1 MAEVVEK
8 KSVEAVGQ
16 SIEEVI
22 YDSPPSESDD
32 DLWLAQG
39 AKMLEESVP
48 GVRNAASE
56 LIKALG
62 LLQTVYLG
70 ILGFAKFIPENMEV
84 YNKAL
89 FIVPIV
95 PWVVATYYCLRVMKT
110 EIVKIN
116 LRLVG
121 RQAEQSGKCFH
132 PADCR
137 NRDGFC
143 DGRFSS
149 SRLTECLKSLQSG
162 SITYQQA
169 QLR

>member
-1 MAEVVEK
+1 MSEVVEK

-16 SIEEVI
+16 SVEEVI

-89 FIVPIV
+89 FIVPII

-110 EIVKIN
+110 DIVRIN
-116 LRLVG
+116 LRSPTDIREKATTLL
-121 RQAEQSGKCFH
+121 EDKQSNLENAFILLIAGIVMAFVMVV
-132 PADCR
+132 
-137 NRDGFC
+137 F
-143 DGRFSS
+143 
-149 SRLTECLKSLQSG
+149 RLHV
-162 SITYQQA
+162 
-169 QLR
+169 

>member
-1 MAEVVEK
+1 MSEVVEK

-16 SIEEVI
+16 RVEEII

-48 GVRNAASE
+48 GVRSAASE

-110 EIVKIN
+110 DIVRIN
-116 LRLVG
+116 LRSPTDIREKATTLL
-121 RQAEQSGKCFH
+121 EDKQSNLENAFILLIAGIVMAFVMVV
-132 PADCR
+132 
-137 NRDGFC
+137 F
-143 DGRFSS
+143 
-149 SRLTECLKSLQSG
+149 RLHV
-162 SITYQQA
+162 
-169 QLR
+169 

>member
-1 MAEVVEK
+1 MSEVVEK

-48 GVRNAASE
+48 GVRSAASE

-110 EIVKIN
+110 DIVRIN
-116 LRLVG
+116 LRSPTDIREKATTLL
-121 RQAEQSGKCFH
+121 EDKQSNLENAFILLIAGIVMAFVMVV
-132 PADCR
+132 
-137 NRDGFC
+137 F
-143 DGRFSS
+143 
-149 SRLTECLKSLQSG
+149 RLHV
-162 SITYQQA
+162 
-169 QLR
+169 

>member
-8 KSVEAVGQ
+8 KSVEAVGR
-16 SIEEVI
+16 SIEEII
-22 YDSPPSESDD
+22 YDSPPSETDD
-32 DLWLAQG
+32 DVWLAQG

-89 FIVPIV
+89 FIVPII

-110 EIVKIN
+110 DIVRIN
-116 LRLVG
+116 LRSPTDIREKATTLL
-121 RQAEQSGKCFH
+121 EDKQSNLENAFILLIAGIVMAFVMVV
-132 PADCR
+132 
-137 NRDGFC
+137 F
-143 DGRFSS
+143 
-149 SRLTECLKSLQSG
+149 RLHV
-162 SITYQQA
+162 
-169 QLR
+169 

>member
-1 MAEVVEK
+1 MSEIVEK

-16 SIEEVI
+16 SVEEVI

-89 FIVPIV
+89 FIVPII

-110 EIVKIN
+110 DIVRIN
-116 LRLVG
+116 LRSPTDIREKATTLL
-121 RQAEQSGKCFH
+121 EDKQSNLENAFILLIAGIVMAFVMVV
-132 PADCR
+132 
-137 NRDGFC
+137 F
-143 DGRFSS
+143 
-149 SRLTECLKSLQSG
+149 RLHV
-162 SITYQQA
+162 
-169 QLR
+169 

>member
-8 KSVEAVGQ
+8 KSVEAVGR
-16 SIEEVI
+16 SIEEII
-22 YDSPPSESDD
+22 YDSPPSETDD
-32 DLWLAQG
+32 DVWLAQG

-110 EIVKIN
+110 DIVRIN
-116 LRLVG
+116 LRSPTDIREKATTLL
-121 RQAEQSGKCFH
+121 EDKQSNLENAFILLIAGIVMAFVMVV
-132 PADCR
+132 
-137 NRDGFC
+137 F
-143 DGRFSS
+143 
-149 SRLTECLKSLQSG
+149 RLHV
-162 SITYQQA
+162 
-169 QLR
+169 

>member
-1 MAEVVEK
+1 MSEVVEK

-16 SIEEVI
+16 KAEEII
-22 YDSPPSESDD
+22 YDSPPPESDD

-48 GVRNAASE
+48 GVRSAASE

-110 EIVKIN
+110 DIVRIN
-116 LRLVG
+116 LRSPTDIREKATTLL
-121 RQAEQSGKCFH
+121 EDKQSNLENAFILLIAGIVMAFVMVV
-132 PADCR
+132 
-137 NRDGFC
+137 F
-143 DGRFSS
+143 
-149 SRLTECLKSLQSG
+149 RLHV
-162 SITYQQA
+162 
-169 QLR
+169 

>member
-1 MAEVVEK
+1 MSEVVEK

-16 SIEEVI
+16 SSEEVI

-48 GVRNAASE
+48 GVRSAASE

-110 EIVKIN
+110 DIVRIN
-116 LRLVG
+116 LRSPTDIREKATTLL
-121 RQAEQSGKCFH
+121 EDKQSNLENAFILLIAGIVMAFVMVV
-132 PADCR
+132 
-137 NRDGFC
+137 F
-143 DGRFSS
+143 
-149 SRLTECLKSLQSG
+149 RLHV
-162 SITYQQA
+162 
-169 QLR
+169 

>member
-1 MAEVVEK
+1 MSEVVEK

-16 SIEEVI
+16 KVEEII

-110 EIVKIN
+110 DIVRIN
-116 LRLVG
+116 LRSPTDIREKATTLL
-121 RQAEQSGKCFH
+121 EDKQSNLENAFILLIAGIVMAFVMVV
-132 PADCR
+132 
-137 NRDGFC
+137 F
-143 DGRFSS
+143 
-149 SRLTECLKSLQSG
+149 RLHV
-162 SITYQQA
+162 
-169 QLR
+169 

>member
-1 MAEVVEK
+1 MSEVVEK

-16 SIEEVI
+16 SVEEVI

-110 EIVKIN
+110 DIVRIN
-116 LRLVG
+116 LRSPTDIREKATTLL
-121 RQAEQSGKCFH
+121 EDKQSNLENAFILLIAGIVMAFVMVV
-132 PADCR
+132 
-137 NRDGFC
+137 F
-143 DGRFSS
+143 
-149 SRLTECLKSLQSG
+149 RLHV
-162 SITYQQA
+162 
-169 QLR
+169 

>member
-1 MAEVVEK
+1 MSEVVEK

-16 SIEEVI
+16 KVDEVI
-22 YDSPPSESDD
+22 YDSPPSETDD

-110 EIVKIN
+110 DIVRIN
-116 LRLVG
+116 LRSPTDIREKATTLL
-121 RQAEQSGKCFH
+121 EDKQSNLENAFILLIAGIVMAFVMVV
-132 PADCR
+132 
-137 NRDGFC
+137 F
-143 DGRFSS
+143 
-149 SRLTECLKSLQSG
+149 RLHV
-162 SITYQQA
+162 
-169 QLR
+169 

>member
-1 MAEVVEK
+1 MSEVVEK
-8 KSVEAVGQ
+8 KSVKVVGQ
-16 SIEEVI
+16 KVEEVI

-110 EIVKIN
+110 DIVRIN
-116 LRLVG
+116 LRSPTDIREKATTLL
-121 RQAEQSGKCFH
+121 EDKQSNLENAFILLIAGIVMAFVMVV
-132 PADCR
+132 
-137 NRDGFC
+137 F
-143 DGRFSS
+143 
-149 SRLTECLKSLQSG
+149 RLHV
-162 SITYQQA
+162 
-169 QLR
+169 

>member
-1 MAEVVEK
+1 MSEVVEK
-8 KSVEAVGQ
+8 KSAEAVGQ
-16 SIEEVI
+16 TAEAII
-22 YDSPPSESDD
+22 YDSPPSETDD

-39 AKMLEESVP
+39 VKMLEESVP

-89 FIVPIV
+89 FIVPII

-110 EIVKIN
+110 DIVRIN
-116 LRLVG
+116 LRSPTDIREKATTLL
-121 RQAEQSGKCFH
+121 EDKQSNLENAFILLIAGIVMAFVMVV
-132 PADCR
+132 
-137 NRDGFC
+137 F
-143 DGRFSS
+143 
-149 SRLTECLKSLQSG
+149 RLHV
-162 SITYQQA
+162 
-169 QLR
+169 